1 MGNKFK
7 KARNDP
13 AEPETA
19 LPGGEDKRSELKS
32 EIIRKLIHFLIALSP
47 LMASINRLFT
57 LIFLLAGT
65 VSYAIFEILRLK
77 GINVPLISALTAM
90 ASRPRD
96 RGHFVLAP
104 VTLGM
109 GAFLSLLLFQPLAA
123 AIAIYALAFGD
134 SCAALAGKFFGRL
147 KPPFLFGKSIEGS
160 LACFAVVFLSS
171 YLVSSNITI
180 ALFAALA
187 AMLAESLPL
196 EDFDN
201 LALPLAV
208 GLVVQ
213 LTAASGRF

>member
-1 MGNKFK
+1 MRNIFR
-7 KARNDP
+7 KARNDSTQ
-13 AEPETA
+13 PEA
-19 LPGGEDKRSELKS
+19 GRAGGESRRSELKS

-57 LIFLLAGT
+57 LIFLLIGT
-65 VSYAIFEILRLK
+65 LSYVIFEILRIRGVK
-77 GINVPLISALTAM
+77 IPLVSALTAM
-90 ASRPRD
+90 ASRPCD
-96 RGHFVLAP
+96 KGHFVLAP
-104 VTLGM
+104 ITLGM

-123 AIAIYALAFGD
+123 SIAVYALAFGD
-134 SCAALAGKFFGRL
+134 GCAALAGKFFGRL

-160 LACFAVVFLSS
+160 LACFAAVLISS
-171 YLVSSNITI
+171 YLVSSSIKI
-180 ALFAALA
+180 ALISALT

-213 LTAASGRF
+213 LTAA